1 MCRSSVYAN
10 FSTVINKF
18 SILSRD
24 FDELFENPYTVAIH
38 ILYRESLVREVKD
51 EKTFPLFLN
60 ES

>member
-10 FSTVINKF
+10 FSTVVNKF
-18 SILSRD
+18 SIFSRG
-24 FDELFENPYTVAIH
+24 FDELFENPIY

-51 EKTFPLFLN
+51 EKTFPFFLN

>member
-10 FSTVINKF
+10 FSTVVNKF
-18 SILSRD
+18 SIFSRG
-24 FDELFENPYTVAIH
+24 FDELFENPYTAAIY